1 VRYMQAACTLVASF
15 PKGEWIMALPRE
27 EVSDGL
33 LSAMGEFEELLRSLS
48 AEEWAAPSRCAGWTV
63 GDVARHAVGSM
74 ADVVAGRLDGLGT
87 PEVTEREV
95 NERAGKTATELADE
109 CAEVRKATAGMLPIF
124 DDDAWAAPAPG
135 GYDGSLGDG
144 VEALWYDFWLHADD
158 IRAATDR
165 PSVLGDGLRGGIS
178 HVRFE
183 LSKRGWAGDV
193 PAGGDDAFA
202 FVLEATGRA
211 RSSPNGPIN
220 IYA

>member
-1 VRYMQAACTLVASF
+1 
-15 PKGEWIMALPRE
+15 MALPRD

-33 LSAMGEFEELLRSLS
+33 LHELGQFEELLRSLS
-48 AEEWAAPSRCAGWTV
+48 AEEWETSSRCAGWTV

-95 NERAGKTATELADE
+95 NERAGKTAAEIADE
-109 CAEVRKATAGMLPIF
+109 CAEVQKATAGMLPIF
-124 DDDAWAAPAPG
+124 DDAAWAAPAPG

-158 IRAATDR
+158 IRAAIGR
-165 PSVLGDGLRGGIS
+165 PSVLGDGLRGGVS
-178 HVRFE
+178 HVQFE
-183 LSKRGWAGDV
+183 LSKRGWRGEV
-193 PAGGDDAFA
+193 PAGDEAFH

-211 RSSPNGPIN
+211 PSRPDGPIN

>member
-1 VRYMQAACTLVASF
+1 
-15 PKGEWIMALPRE
+15 MALPRE

-33 LSAMGEFEELLRSLS
+33 LHELGQFEELLRSLS
-48 AEEWAAPSRCAGWTV
+48 AEEWETSSRCAGWTV

-95 NERAGKTATELADE
+95 NERAGKTAAEIADE
-109 CAEVRKATAGMLPIF
+109 CAEVQKATAGMLPIF
-124 DDDAWAAPAPG
+124 DDAAWAAPAPG

-158 IRAATDR
+158 IRAAIGR
-165 PSVLGDGLRGGIS
+165 PSVLGDGLRGGVS
-178 HVRFE
+178 HVQFE
-183 LSKRGWAGDV
+183 LSKRGWRGEV
-193 PAGGDDAFA
+193 PAGDEAFH

-211 RSSPNGPIN
+211 PSRPDGPIN

>member
-1 VRYMQAACTLVASF
+1 MQAARTLVADE
-15 PKGEWIMALPRE
+15 PEGGMIMALPRE

-33 LSAMGEFEELLRSLS
+33 LYEMGQFEELLRSLS
-48 AEEWAAPSRCAGWTV
+48 AEEWEAPSRCAAWTV

-95 NERAGKTATELADE
+95 EERAGKTAAEMADE
-109 CAEVRKATAGMLPIF
+109 RAEVRKATAGMLPIF

-135 GYDGSLGDG
+135 GYEGSLGDG

-158 IRAATDR
+158 IRAAIGR
-165 PSVLGDGLRGGIS
+165 PGELGDGLRGGIS

-183 LSKRGWAGDV
+183 LSKRGWNGDV
-193 PAGGDDAFA
+193 PAGGDEGFA

-211 RSSPNGPIN
+211 PSTPNGPLN